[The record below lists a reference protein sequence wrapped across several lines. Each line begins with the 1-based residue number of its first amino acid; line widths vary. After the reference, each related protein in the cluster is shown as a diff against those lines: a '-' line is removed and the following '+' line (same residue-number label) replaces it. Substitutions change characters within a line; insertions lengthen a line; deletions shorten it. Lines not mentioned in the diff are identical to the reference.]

1 MTQISR
7 DFAPPFSLIAPY
19 FKTGLYFYI
28 LSIIFAFSL
37 STNIVHLNFFSLSWI
52 HIVILGFIMMIIFG
66 AMAQLLP
73 VVLEVGHA
81 FVDFFYI
88 IRPLLSVGLIL
99 LILGFIYNP
108 LLLPFGGLLL
118 LLSMFIFSINLFF
131 TLRKNS
137 LDTLVVKIVK
147 MSNIYLLFGVTIAL
161 IMSLSL
167 SGLINIAITP
177 LLKLHVGT
185 LIGGYLSLS
194 IMAIALILI
203 PMFGLSHNF
212 KEKSLHYAYHL
223 MNAAIALTL
232 LSSLFNSN
240 ILTYIA
246 TIIAMLSFGYFSYQ
260 IYLIHTTRVRKEY
273 DIYTKSLIVAFSSL
287 FLSFIT
293 LILYL
298 LTQSDNYLFGTIWF
312 FLLGFVG
319 FFITAHLYKIVP
331 FLVWFER
338 FAPLV
343 GKEKVP
349 MLHDMLPKFES
360 KAQLYYSSLGLLLVG
375 ISFIIQID
383 TLYYAGL
390 SSFFVGALFLSKALF
405 YMMNYGVKNENKRRN
420 I

>member
-7 DFAPPFSLIAPY
+7 DFAPPFALIAPY
-19 FKTGLYFYI
+19 FKTGLYFYLISI
-28 LSIIFAFSL
+28 LFAFSL
-37 STNIVHLNFFSLSWI
+37 STDVVHLDFLSLSWI
-52 HIVILGFIMMIIFG
+52 HIVILGFIMMLIFG

-88 IRPLLSVGLIL
+88 IRPLLTIGIIIL
-99 LILGFIYNP
+99 VLGFIVNP
-108 LLLPFGGLLL
+108 ILLPFGGLLL
-118 LLSMFIFSINLFF
+118 LLSILIFSINLLF
-131 TLRKNS
+131 TLRKS
-137 LDTLVVKIVK
+137 TLDTLVVKIVK
-147 MSNIYLLFGVTIAL
+147 MSNIYLLIGVSIAL
-161 IMSLSL
+161 LMTLSL
-167 SGLINIAITP
+167 SGLVNVSITP

-212 KEKSLHYAYHL
+212 KEESLKYAYYA
-223 MNAAIALTL
+223 MNSAIVLTL
-232 LSSLFNSN
+232 LSSLINSS
-240 ILTYIA
+240 LVMYMA
-246 TIIAMLSFGYFSYQ
+246 TILGMLSFAYFSYQ
-260 IYLIHTTRVRKEY
+260 IYLIHSTRVRKEY
-273 DIYTKSLIVAFSSL
+273 DIYTKSLVVAFIALLFSL
-287 FLSFIT
+287 LSLT
-293 LILYL
+293 LYL
-298 LTQSDNYLFGTIWF
+298 INGSDNYLFGAIWF

-319 FFITAHLYKIVP
+319 FFISAHLYKIVP

-360 KAQLYYSSLGLLLVG
+360 KAQLYYSSFGLFLVG
-375 ISFIIQID
+375 VAFIVKID

-405 YMMNYGVKNENKRRN
+405 YMMNYGVKK
-420 I
+420 